1 MPAGFTYRKKPACR
15 EYVRV
20 RLDKAGI
27 AHKHPVEGAG
37 ILTSLTETDGLVE
50 LPDDLTAVNPGD
62 SVGFIPFASPGMTRR
77 TLAMEVPAHEV
88 WALDQHRNTR

>member
-1 MPAGFTYRKKPACR
+1 MPAGFTYRKKPARR

-20 RLDKAGI
+20 RLDKVGI

-50 LPDDLTAVNPGD
+50 LPDDLTAVNPGN
-62 SVGFIPFASPGMTRR
+62 SVGFIPFAFL
-77 TLAMEVPAHEV
+77 LA
-88 WALDQHRNTR
+88 